1 MCKSIVICD
10 LCNSLK
16 SENIFMKHIGLL
28 FSMIIAGS
36 TLCKAQTDSYLHT
49 RYTIE
54 QIATNSGSLNSA
66 AIKTVGANIPPG
78 TIGDVYLT
86 KNFNISV
93 FQLYEKE
100 QLVEG
105 FFAKLDLKNNE
116 FDVKIKSG
124 IKALDGNMVKSF
136 IYDDSLTRL
145 RHSFVNAKEWKTNEG
160 GNLLGF
166 FEILS
171 EGEITLAGYAELEFI
186 KANYNA
192 AKHVGSK
199 DNKYVKNS
207 RYYYVINQVATVL
220 PKRKSLFDIF
230 GERKDELEKYSEDH
244 SLNLRNTLDLIRL
257 FDFYNQSTTTK

>member
-1 MCKSIVICD
+1 MKHAGLLVAMILTGSIV
-10 LCNSLK
+10 
-16 SENIFMKHIGLL
+16 
-28 FSMIIAGS
+28 
-36 TLCKAQTDSYLHT
+36 CKAQTDSYLHT

-66 AIKTVGANIPPG
+66 AVKTIGSNIPPG

-93 FQLYEKE
+93 FQLYEKD

-105 FFAKLDLKNNE
+105 FFSKLDLKNNE
-116 FDVKIKSG
+116 FDVKTKSG
-124 IKALDGNMVKSF
+124 IKALDGNIVKSF
-136 IYDDSLTRL
+136 IYDDSVTRI

-160 GNLLGF
+160 ANLLGF

-171 EGEITLAGYAELEFI
+171 EGKITLAGYTELEFI

-207 RYYYVINQVATVL
+207 KYFYVINQVATPL

-230 GERKDELEKYSEDH
+230 GERKDELQKYSEDN
-244 SLNLRNTLDLIRL
+244 SLNLKNTLDLIRL
-257 FDFYNQSTTTK
+257 FNYYNQPGTAK